1 MNLCDIFSK
10 VSHVP
15 CIIEVSH
22 DDIRNGL
29 RKIWEIG
36 LGFRKIRTALRERS
50 KVLNVLT
57 PQTAQLCVVEFYS
70 LVRGVLFQHGE
81 SYPNNSTHDYLM
93 ST

>member
-1 MNLCDIFSK
+1 MTYLTIKWNINATRPRCTY
-10 VSHVP
+10 
-15 CIIEVSH
+15 
-22 DDIRNGL
+22 GL
-29 RKIWEIG
+29 KRPK
-36 LGFRKIRTALRERS
+36 LALETWS

-57 PQTAQLCVVEFYS
+57 PLIETAQLCVVEFYS